1 MAISGYWVITGP
13 PEGHHKMLG
22 SSEDQSL
29 VNAGSGRDRA
39 GALTNFCMLAA
50 GGCTLLLSLLCR
62 ESTRNVSFSL
72 RAAEGKGQLGM
83 GPSGLLVPCVSLGYG
98 KAPRSPWRQ
107 EGTEGSTLGQEH
119 KGDGGW
125 GVAETAR
132 NAPDPGGGGPAQH
145 CLHHAALVTSP
156 ELPLPAQ
163 SPSPAPHPHHQAHN
177 PTSSPTTPSPPQPP
191 ACLGSTCLGTGQ
203 GNIHPIPLGMM
214 LGAPQAALSP
224 SVSRKP
230 PPPPLPI
237 TSGSWSQWG
246 QLLRLTHPPGQAG
259 QQQQPAS
266 QTPAVLHA
274 HQREDWAGKGGFGEG
289 RASPA
294 CPPVCFQDLILFRTS
309 DRRCWSA

>member
-1 MAISGYWVITGP
+1 MAISGYWVITGA

-83 GPSGLLVPCVSLGYG
+83 GPSGLLVPCSSLGYG
-98 KAPRSPWRQ
+98 KAPRSPWRP

-132 NAPDPGGGGPAQH
+132 NAPDPGGVGVGVRHSTAFIMLHLSPARSSHYQPRAH
-145 CLHHAALVTSP
+145 PQPHIPITRPTTPPPAPQPHHHPS
-156 ELPLPAQ
+156 PLPAW
-163 SPSPAPHPHHQAHN
+163 
-177 PTSSPTTPSPPQPP
+177 
-191 ACLGSTCLGTGQ
+191 
-203 GNIHPIPLGMM
+203 
-214 LGAPQAALSP
+214 GAP
-224 SVSRKP
+224 V
-230 PPPPLPI
+230 
-237 TSGSWSQWG
+237 
-246 QLLRLTHPPGQAG
+246 
-259 QQQQPAS
+259 
-266 QTPAVLHA
+266 
-274 HQREDWAGKGGFGEG
+274 
-289 RASPA
+289 
-294 CPPVCFQDLILFRTS
+294 
-309 DRRCWSA
+309 

>member
-1 MAISGYWVITGP
+1 MAISGYWVITGT

-83 GPSGLLVPCVSLGYG
+83 GPSGLLVPCCSLGYG

-132 NAPDPGGGGPAQH
+132 NAPDPGGWGVQHSTAFIMLHLSPARSSHYQPRAH
-145 CLHHAALVTSP
+145 PQPHIPITRSTTPPPAPQPHHHPS
-156 ELPLPAQ
+156 PLPAW
-163 SPSPAPHPHHQAHN
+163 
-177 PTSSPTTPSPPQPP
+177 
-191 ACLGSTCLGTGQ
+191 
-203 GNIHPIPLGMM
+203 
-214 LGAPQAALSP
+214 GAP
-224 SVSRKP
+224 V
-230 PPPPLPI
+230 
-237 TSGSWSQWG
+237 
-246 QLLRLTHPPGQAG
+246 
-259 QQQQPAS
+259 
-266 QTPAVLHA
+266 
-274 HQREDWAGKGGFGEG
+274 
-289 RASPA
+289 
-294 CPPVCFQDLILFRTS
+294 
-309 DRRCWSA
+309 